1 MSTSPPP
8 PTPQPRLPAPGKAQ
22 ARIALALQLVLIAA
36 LLGLIY
42 WVVNHALEVL
52 RARGVR
58 SGFDFLQ
65 DAAGI
70 PISEG
75 WPSYSPEQPFWRAFL
90 TGVGNTVRAA
100 VPAAILAVLIGVV
113 LGVGR
118 LVPHRLVSGL
128 CAAYINLVRNVPLLL
143 QLLMVAFAI
152 GALLP
157 DPTEP
162 WQLMPGVWLS
172 KAGLS
177 VPWPVHGESGW
188 LLEWPEQNN
197 FGVMGGAAL
206 SPEYVAIVAALVIYS
221 SAFVAEIV
229 RAGIQAVPEGQWLAA
244 RALGLKPGQEMRLV
258 VLPQAQ
264 RVIVPALTNQML
276 SLVKNSSLAVAV
288 GYPELVSVANMT
300 IGTTGRA
307 FECIAIVMAV
317 YLALSLVI
325 AALMNLYN
333 KRVALRGWS

>member
-1 MSTSPPP
+1 M
-8 PTPQPRLPAPGKAQ
+8 
-22 ARIALALQLVLIAA
+22 LQIVLIAA
-36 LLGLIY
+36 LGALL
-42 WVVNHALEVL
+42 WWLVQHALEVL

-58 SGFDFLQ
+58 SGFDFLL

-75 WPSYSPEQPFWRAFL
+75 WPGYSPEQPFWRAFL
-90 TGVGNTVRAA
+90 TGLGNTVRAA
-100 VPAAILAVLIGVV
+100 VPASVLAVVLGLA

-128 CAAYINLVRNVPLLL
+128 CAAYIQIVRNIPLLL
-143 QLLMVAFAI
+143 QLLMVSFAV

-162 WQLMPGVWLS
+162 LQLLPGVWLS
-172 KAGLS
+172 KAGLAM
-177 VPWPVHGESGW
+177 PWLEHGEAGW
-188 LLEWPEQNN
+188 ALEWPEQNN

-206 SPEYVAIVAALVIYS
+206 SPEYVSIVLALSLYS
-221 SAFVAEIV
+221 AAFVAEIV
-229 RAGIQAVPEGQWLAA
+229 RAGIEAVPEGQWLAA
-244 RALGLKPGQEMRLV
+244 RALGLQPTQELRYV

-264 RVIVPALTNQML
+264 RVIIPALTNQLL
-276 SLVKNSSLAVAV
+276 SLTKNSSLAVAV

-317 YLALSLVI
+317 YLLLSLLI
-325 AALMNLYN
+325 AAAMNYYN
-333 KRVALRGWS
+333 RRVALRGWQ

>member
-1 MSTSPPP
+1 M
-8 PTPQPRLPAPGKAQ
+8 RRPGAVH
-22 ARIALALQLVLIAA
+22 ARLALVVQIVLIAA
-36 LLGLIY
+36 LCALIW
-42 WVVNHALEVL
+42 WVAQHALDVL

-58 SGFDFLQ
+58 SGFDFLL

-75 WPSYSPEQPFWRAFL
+75 WPGYSPEQPFWRAFL

-100 VPAAILAVLIGVV
+100 VPASVLAVALGLL

-128 CAAYINLVRNVPLLL
+128 CAAYINVVRNIPLLL
-143 QLLMVAFAI
+143 QLLMVSFAV

-162 WQLMPGVWLS
+162 LQLLPGVWLS
-172 KAGLS
+172 KAGLAM
-177 VPWPVHGESGW
+177 PWPVHGEAGW
-188 LLEWPEQNN
+188 VLEWPEQGS
-197 FGVMGGAAL
+197 FGVLGGATL
-206 SPEYVAIVAALVIYS
+206 SPEYVAIVAALALYS
-221 SAFVAEIV
+221 AGFVAEIV
-229 RAGIQAVPEGQWLAA
+229 RAGIEAVPEGQWLAA
-244 RALGLKPGQEMRLV
+244 RALGLKPGQELRHV

-264 RVIVPALTNQML
+264 RVIVPALTNQLL
-276 SLVKNSSLAVAV
+276 SITKNSSLAVAV

-317 YLALSLVI
+317 YLLLSLAI
-325 AALMNLYN
+325 AGGMNLYN
-333 KRVALRGWS
+333 KRVALRGWA

>member
-1 MSTSPPP
+1 VH
-8 PTPQPRLPAPGKAQ
+8 
-22 ARIALALQLVLIAA
+22 ARLALVVQIVLIAA
-36 LLGLIY
+36 LAGLVW
-42 WVVNHALEVL
+42 WVVQHALDVL

-58 SGFDFLQ
+58 SGFDFLG

-75 WPSYSPEQPFWRAFL
+75 WPGYSPEQPVWRAFL

-100 VPAAILAVLIGVV
+100 VPASVLAVVLGLL

-128 CAAYINLVRNVPLLL
+128 CAGYVHLVRNIPLLL
-143 QLLMVAFAI
+143 QLLMVSFAV

-157 DPTEP
+157 DPIEP
-162 WQLMPGVWLS
+162 LQLLPGVWLS
-172 KAGLS
+172 KAGLAM
-177 VPWPVHGESGW
+177 PWPVHGEAGW
-188 LLEWPEQNN
+188 ALEWPEKGN

-206 SPEYVAIVAALVIYS
+206 SPEYVAIVTALALYS
-221 SAFVAEIV
+221 AGFVAEIV
-229 RAGIQAVPEGQWLAA
+229 RAGIQAVPEGQWLSA
-244 RALGLKPGQEMRLV
+244 RALGLKPAQELRYV

-264 RVIVPALTNQML
+264 RVIVPALTNQLL
-276 SLVKNSSLAVAV
+276 SLTKNSSLAVAV

-317 YLALSLVI
+317 YLLLSLAI
-325 AALMNLYN
+325 AGAMNLYN